1 MFSYYIDYNCDGEK
15 FVALS
20 EDTPHFK
27 IKSSYTNGH
36 FTAEMYTSQKIMIN
50 KFQVIFPYQ
59 YKENQSCF
67 VNGYQS
73 WTDSKEY
80 LIREKMTE
88 LSWIKE
94 KVIKIPAVNKNG
106 LGRAG
111 DMFFCEYPRKTGVFY
126 GYSYGY
132 LRDNKNIDLFA
143 SLNERTGFTIVRF
156 DANKSQVIAEKD
168 FEGVTFQGQSQLLD
182 FVHLNGEYDDVF
194 DRWFALM
201 DIQCRSTEKKS
212 GYTTWYNYYRN
223 IDENIVKRDLKSLSA
238 LKEKVDIFQIDDGY
252 QKSIGD
258 WLNTD
263 EKNFPN
269 GMKIIADEIHT
280 NNLLAGLWLAPFAAT
295 KDSFIYKQHRDWLVH
310 DEKGNLY
317 SAGPNWG
324 TFYAIDFYNK
334 EAADYIKKVFHTI
347 LNEWG
352 YDMVKLDFLYAAC
365 VVPMHNKS
373 RGQIMCEAM
382 DFIRDC
388 VGEKMIL
395 GCGVPLMPAFGKV
408 DFCRIG
414 ADVALEWKHRKH
426 MLREDVSTPNTIN
439 CTIFRRGLNGRAF
452 LNDPDVFL
460 LRDSNTDMNF
470 EQRKLLAKINSIFGS
485 LLFVSD
491 NVSDYGNK
499 QLDAFEDT
507 IRKKDIKIMKA
518 EFCRKNIICIEYTE
532 NGEYQSFQFNYKTG
546 KLYS

>member
-1 MFSYYIDYNCDGEK
+1 MFSYYIDYNCDGKK

-27 IKSSYTNGH
+27 IKSSYKNGR
-36 FTAEMYTSQKIMIN
+36 FTAEMHTSQKIMIN
-50 KFQVIFPYQ
+50 KFQVIFPYK
-59 YKENQSCF
+59 YKKNQKCF

-73 WTDSKEY
+73 WTDSREY
-80 LIREKMTE
+80 SLNEKMTE
-88 LSWIKE
+88 LTRYKE
-94 KVIKIPAVNKNG
+94 MVIRLSAISNNG
-106 LGRAG
+106 VGRAG
-111 DMFFCEYPRKTGVFY
+111 DALLYKYPRKKGVFY

-132 LRDNKNIDLFA
+132 VRENNMVDLFA
-143 SLNERTGFTIVRF
+143 SLSERIGYTIIKF
-156 DANKSQVIAEKD
+156 NANKSLVIAEKD
-168 FEGVTFQGQSQLLD
+168 FEGVTFQGKSQLID
-182 FVHLNGEYDDVF
+182 FVHLEGEYDDVF

-201 DIQCRSTEKKS
+201 NIKCIANERKS
-212 GYTTWYNYYRN
+212 GYTTWYNYSRN
-223 IDENIVKRDLKSLSA
+223 IDENIVKRDLKSLSK

-252 QKSIGD
+252 QKSVGD

-263 EKNFPN
+263 EKKFPA
-269 GMKIIADEIHT
+269 GMKIIADEIHK
-280 NNLLAGLWLAPFAAT
+280 NNMLAGLWLAPFAAA
-295 KDSFIYKQHRDWLVH
+295 KESFIYQKHRDWLIC
-310 DEKGNLY
+310 DEKGEPY
-317 SAGPNWG
+317 TAGHNWNG
-324 TFYAIDFYNK
+324 FYAIDFYNK
-334 EAADYIKKVFHTI
+334 EAAEYIKKVFKTI
-347 LNEWG
+347 LYDWK

-365 VVPMHNKS
+365 LLPIHNKS
-373 RGQIMCEAM
+373 RGQVMCEAM
-382 DFIRDC
+382 DFIREC
-388 VGEKMIL
+388 VGDKIIL

-414 ADVALEWKHRKH
+414 EDVANEWKHKRH

-439 CTIFRRGLNGRAF
+439 CTIFRRGLNERAF

-460 LRDSNTDMNF
+460 LRDSNMVMSF

-491 NVSDYGNK
+491 NVADYNEK
-499 QLDAFEDT
+499 QLDVFTQT

>member
-1 MFSYYIDYNCDGEK
+1 MFSYYIDYICNGKK

-27 IKSSYTNGH
+27 IKSSYANGR
-36 FTAEMYTSQKIMIN
+36 FTAEMHTTQKIIIN
-50 KFQVIFPYQ
+50 KFQVIFPYK
-59 YKENQSCF
+59 YKENQKCF

-80 LIREKMTE
+80 LITEKMTE
-88 LSWIKE
+88 LTRLKE
-94 KVIKIPAVNKNG
+94 AVIKLPSVSKSG
-106 LGRAG
+106 VGRSG
-111 DMFFCEYPRKTGVFY
+111 DVLFYKYPRKKGVFY

-132 LRDNKNIDLFA
+132 LRDDKNVDLFA
-143 SLNERTGFTIVRF
+143 SLSEMTGYTIIKF
-156 DANKSQVIAEKD
+156 NAGKSQVIAEKD
-168 FEGVTFQGQSQLLD
+168 FDGVTFQGESSLID
-182 FVHLNGEYDDVF
+182 FVHLKGEYEDVF
-194 DRWFALM
+194 DRWFSLM
-201 DIQCRSTEKKS
+201 DIKCRSSEKKS

-223 IDENIVKRDLKSLSA
+223 IDENIVRRDLKSLSN

-263 EKNFPN
+263 EKKFPD
-269 GMKIIADEIHT
+269 GMKIIADEIHK
-280 NNLLAGLWLAPFAAT
+280 NNMLAGLWLAPFAAT
-295 KDSFIYKQHRDWLVH
+295 KESFIYQKHRDWLIC
-310 DEKGNLY
+310 DDKGEPY
-317 SAGPNWG
+317 TAGHNWNG
-324 TFYAIDFYNK
+324 FYAIDFYNQ
-334 EAADYIKKVFHTI
+334 EAAAYIKKVFKTI
-347 LNEWG
+347 LYDWG

-365 VVPMHNKS
+365 LLPIHNKS

-382 DFIRDC
+382 DFIREC
-388 VGEKMIL
+388 VGDKMIL

-414 ADVALEWKHRKH
+414 EDVALEWKHKRH

-460 LRDSNTDMNF
+460 LRDSNMVMTF

-491 NVSDYGNK
+491 NVADYDRR
-499 QLDAFEDT
+499 QLDVFEDT
-507 IRKKDIKIMKA
+507 IRKKDIKIIKA
-518 EFCRKNIICIEYTE
+518 EFCKKDIICVEYTQ
-532 NGEYQSFQFNYKTG
+532 NGDYQSFKFNYQTG
-546 KLYS
+546 KLY

>member
-1 MFSYYIDYNCDGEK
+1 MFSYHIDYICNGEK
-15 FVALS
+15 FVSLS
-20 EDTPHFK
+20 GNTPHFK
-27 IKSSYTNGH
+27 IKSSYEHGR
-36 FTAEMYTSQKIMIN
+36 FTAEINTLQKIIIN
-50 KFQVIFPYQ
+50 KFQVIFPYM
-59 YKENQSCF
+59 YKEDQHCF

-80 LIREKMTE
+80 LISERMTE
-88 LSWIKE
+88 FSWIKE
-94 KVIKIPAVNKNG
+94 KVVKLSSVNKSG
-106 LGRAG
+106 LGRSG
-111 DMFFCEYPRKTGVFY
+111 DMFFCKYPRKTGVFY

-143 SLNERTGFTIVRF
+143 SLSERMGYTIVKF
-156 DANKSQVIAEKD
+156 NASKSQVIAEKD
-168 FEGVTFQGQSQLLD
+168 FDGVTFQGKAQLID
-182 FVHLNGEYDDVF
+182 FVHLKGEYEDVF
-194 DRWFALM
+194 DRWFDLM
-201 DIQCRSTEKKS
+201 NIQCRSTEKKS

-223 IDENIVKRDLKSLSA
+223 IDENIVKRDLKSLSE

-263 EKNFPN
+263 EKKFPN
-269 GMKIIADEIHT
+269 GMKIIADEIHK

-310 DEKGNLY
+310 DKKGHLY
-317 SAGPNWG
+317 PAGPNWG

-334 EAADYIKKVFHTI
+334 EAADYIKKVFNTI
-347 LNEWG
+347 LYEWG

-365 VVPMHNKS
+365 IVPMYNKS

-382 DFIRDC
+382 DFIREC
-388 VGEKMIL
+388 VGDKMIL

-426 MLREDVSTPNTIN
+426 MLREDVSTPNTVN
-439 CTIFRRGLNGRAF
+439 CTVFRRGLNGRAF

-460 LRDSNTDMNF
+460 LRDKNIGMNF
-470 EQRKLLAKINSIFGS
+470 EQRKLLSKINSIFGS

-491 NVSDYGNK
+491 NVSDYSSK
-499 QLDAFEDT
+499 QLDVFEDT
-507 IRKKDIKIMKA
+507 IRKKDIKIIKA
-518 EFCRKNIICIEYTE
+518 EFCEKDIICVEYIQ
-532 NGEYQSFQFNYKTG
+532 NSEYQSFKFNYKTG
-546 KLYS
+546 ILY